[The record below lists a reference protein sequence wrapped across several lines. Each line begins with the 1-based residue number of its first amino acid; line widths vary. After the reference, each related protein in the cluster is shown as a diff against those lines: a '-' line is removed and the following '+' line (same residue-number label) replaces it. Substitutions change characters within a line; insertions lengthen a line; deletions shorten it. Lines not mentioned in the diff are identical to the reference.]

1 MVSKGALFSVGNK
14 HGADSGEPPQ
24 FDGDAA
30 GRYHGYFENE
40 YGEQTIFIFD
50 RQTRTGTLWMGDNG
64 WENTIPVVEG
74 VAQDIVLD
82 EAETLWLKA
91 CWLAAATS
99 SDRGQLATGRRK

>member
-1 MVSKGALFSVGNK
+1 MRDHFYGYPRPDGSVGIRNYVLML
-14 HGADSGEPPQ
+14 S
-24 FDGDAA
+24 
-30 GRYHGYFENE
+30 
-40 YGEQTIFIFD
+40 
-50 RQTRTGTLWMGDNG
+50 GTLYANPTCERVAHLV
-64 WENTIPVVEG
+64 ENTIPVVEG